1 MSAKDIEQSVWKQ
14 AGFGELEGLKALVEV
29 ILFITLLLF
38 IYECL
43 ILLIIYMQAGK
54 DVNVQDERGFTP
66 ICWAARNG
74 HMNIIIYLI
83 ELKVSLE
90 LPSFG
95 GLTPLHHA
103 CNKNQEKIVSKLIKA
118 GCNINCAD
126 DNGDTPLQFASSR
139 GVLNIVVELLEN
151 GATQIP
157 NGQGVYPIHK
167 AALFGQLAIV
177 KRLFEKGGD
186 INCTDSLGDTPLH
199 YACKCNFQLVAKYL
213 IDQGARIDVSNQAGN
228 TPKQVAGPL
237 CVPLFAQ

>member
-1 MSAKDIEQSVWKQ
+1 
-14 AGFGELEGLKALVEV
+14 
-29 ILFITLLLF
+29 
-38 IYECL
+38 
-43 ILLIIYMQAGK
+43 
-54 DVNVQDERGFTP
+54 
-66 ICWAARNG
+66 
-74 HMNIIIYLI
+74 MNIIIYLI

-167 AALFGQLAIV
+167 AALFGQLTIV